1 MGTPSTGSVQRTS
14 PARTVTKTSLSE
26 DYARTLSSENYDK
39 NPFSKES
46 DRNLLCEN
54 YTNGDKKTEE
64 EVQFTMTAIPG
75 DQIYELERP
84 YLGLDSY
91 QHEF

>member
-1 MGTPSTGSVQRTS
+1 M
-14 PARTVTKTSLSE
+14 TKTSLSE